1 MTISSRAELE
11 GAQTSTC
18 DFLPTSLPTLT
29 GLLTL
34 SNPNASRRAEP
45 GGAECMMMLSN
56 AKIVLVFPVP
66 GGPCM
71 NSSSQADESGSL
83 AQDKLHTQA
92 LMALMAIHKAYRMQ
106 LSTSIFILR
115 QDK

>member
-1 MTISSRAELE
+1 MEDDLGFAPMSHGDDCNHNRFWSCMLICTMGLAVV
-11 GAQTSTC
+11 
-18 DFLPTSLPTLT
+18 LPF
-29 GLLTL
+29 
-34 SNPNASRRAEP
+34 SRRAEP

-83 AQDKLHTQA
+83 AQD
-92 LMALMAIHKAYRMQ
+92 
-106 LSTSIFILR
+106 SV
-115 QDK
+115 